1 MELME
6 IDEPCDYAF
15 LYYEKLQEVKKITEE
30 METLKDEL
38 ERAKETISEL
48 YEDPLG
54 WSIPE

>member
-1 MELME
+1 MD

-48 YEDPLG
+48 YDDPLG